1 MKTFITNIFSTS
13 ILFLTFCLFTCTS
26 CINSIAD
33 TDDFTEQ
40 QSGKGVKDLTF
51 QIEEY
56 SVKPMATTRATT
68 TKDFKY
74 IEAALYTKDGNGEY
88 TRDQLVEKSSTDPEF
103 MKVEFKQVPY
113 GNYTLVIIGH
123 VADSHAVMTNPK
135 AISFANDFVPQ
146 MQYYTQELTVDANSS
161 TTNSI
166 QLKLGMAYFAV
177 ELLEAIPSNV
187 TKLALTIDGTAKA
200 FNAIEGIGS
209 VVAQRITSTSP
220 SETGVPGKK
229 LGVSLWLMNEKEEE
243 GSSSVTIKLDA
254 TDADDRIVGTHTFSA
269 IPLQRGYVTTYRG
282 NFFNPALG
290 AFELTKQTEFG
301 EGYQGEF

>member
-88 TRDQLVEKSSTDPEF
+88 TRVQLVEKSSTDPEF
-103 MKVEFKQVPY
+103 MKVEFKQVKY

-123 VADSHAVMTNPK
+123 VADSHAIMTNPK

-161 TTNSI
+161 GSSSVA
-166 QLKLGMAYFAV
+166 LKLGIASFEV
-177 ELLEAIPSNV
+177 VLLEAIPTNV
-187 TKLALTIDGTAKA
+187 TTIALTIDGTAKA
-200 FNAIEGIGS
+200 FNAITGTGAEA
-209 VVAQRITSTSP
+209 VQRITSTSP
-220 SETGVPGKK
+220 SAKGEPNKK
-229 LGVSLWLMNEKEEE
+229 LSVSLWLMKEKEEL
-243 GSSSVTIKLDA
+243 GTSSVTIKMDA
-254 TDADDRIVGTHTFSA
+254 IDSADANVATHTFSGV
-269 IPLQRGYVTTYRG
+269 PLQRGYITTYKG

-290 AFELTKQTEFG
+290 GFELSKQTEFG
-301 EGYQGEF
+301 DGYQGEF